1 MQQAERGNAT
11 FELIQFYCHLLQT
24 PSFPHQIWQSI
35 IAVNTDQQSM
45 RGCRKGWLITYE
57 SQSWA
62 ALWQEC
68 KVRVCIVL
76 KILAA
81 GVQAAHPALQHSQHL
96 QNFLEM
102 DENSWGIEMARG
114 TQEAARR
121 KPGAF
126 QFLRDFGQSTANM
139 INGKTLDEEEDPDY
153 LKVLKRCKSHA
164 SKLHLELPCLS
175 QLCGQNGICGQMQR
189 GA

>member
-1 MQQAERGNAT
+1 MA
-11 FELIQFYCHLLQT
+11 ILL
-24 PSFPHQIWQSI
+24 
-35 IAVNTDQQSM
+35 QQSM
-45 RGCRKGWLITYE
+45 
-57 SQSWA
+57 
-62 ALWQEC
+62 
-68 KVRVCIVL
+68 VRVCIVL
-76 KILAA
+76 MAVAA

-102 DENSWGIEMARG
+102 DENGWGMEVARG

-153 LKVLKRCKSHA
+153 LKV
-164 SKLHLELPCLS
+164 P
-175 QLCGQNGICGQMQR
+175 
-189 GA
+189 

>member
-1 MQQAERGNAT
+1 M
-11 FELIQFYCHLLQT
+11 
-24 PSFPHQIWQSI
+24 
-35 IAVNTDQQSM
+35 
-45 RGCRKGWLITYE
+45 
-57 SQSWA
+57 
-62 ALWQEC
+62 
-68 KVRVCIVL
+68 RVCIVR
-76 KILAA
+76 KVLAA

-153 LKVLKRCKSHA
+153 LKVLKLCNPQA
-164 SKLHLELPCLS
+164 SKMHLEMPCLS
-175 QLCGQNGICGQMQR
+175 QLSCQTGICGQMPR

>member
-1 MQQAERGNAT
+1 M
-11 FELIQFYCHLLQT
+11 
-24 PSFPHQIWQSI
+24 
-35 IAVNTDQQSM
+35 
-45 RGCRKGWLITYE
+45 
-57 SQSWA
+57 
-62 ALWQEC
+62 
-68 KVRVCIVL
+68 VRVCIVL
-76 KILAA
+76 MAVAA

-102 DENSWGIEMARG
+102 DENGWGMEVARG

-153 LKVLKRCKSHA
+153 LKV
-164 SKLHLELPCLS
+164 P
-175 QLCGQNGICGQMQR
+175 
-189 GA
+189 